1 VSAPSAP
8 ALSIVVLARGP
19 ERLADRALAAA
30 LSQSGPGIELVV
42 VGDAA
47 AIRRAQPQNALAQA
61 APPVCWV
68 ESASAGAGAARN
80 AGVRA
85 GRGRHVLLADGGEVL
100 EPGYASVILER
111 AAASGASLVLPVRRA
126 QAPLAAWAPITL
138 DDAVPGPWC
147 FGSALL
153 ATRDAFERLG
163 GFDERLP
170 EFVEWEWLLR
180 ALAASECSLAAPEGA
195 ARPADDDV
203 RLRESLRSERH
214 LPAIRQIVA
223 RHRAVFDAHAV
234 QAIAGRDRLIA
245 ELDVRERTL
254 RASRQQAESELAA
267 TRAALA
273 GVAAGLAPYGRRTL
287 EFEDLRRTSPVS
299 RNWGLDRGMPI
310 DRRYIH
316 AFMGRHAAD
325 VRGDVLEMLDA
336 ELTTSYGRDRVV
348 ASDVLDIDPGNQR
361 ATVVADLRV
370 AEQMPEN
377 AYDCFILTQTLHL
390 IDDMAGVLA
399 NAHRALKPGGVLLL
413 TLPCASMVAVEYGPR
428 GDHWRFTEAGARAL
442 VEQAFD
448 PASIEVRGYGNVL
461 ATTAFLYGLGC
472 DDLDPAEL
480 EEYDPAY
487 PMLVTVRAQKAATP
501 AVTTPVA
508 RVPTSC
514 RPSAVLLYHRVSALD
529 RDVHQLAITPQAF
542 RSQLEALTR
551 AWRVVPLAELMP
563 AAVSGRAPDGH
574 VALTFDDGYLDN
586 LDLVLPLL
594 EEFSAPAT
602 FFLTTASLGAP
613 GRYWWDVLEAALLDN
628 PALGAEV
635 TLEIDGGPRRFAT
648 HDAAAC
654 RTAHDA
660 LYAILK
666 VSAPPRRDAIVGQLG
681 ALAPCDRFDAR
692 ARPLLLDEVRRLA
705 RHPLVDIGAHTVHHL
720 SLSLA
725 AADDLHRDVFEGRSA
740 LERAIGRAVP
750 HFAYP
755 YGDLSPAAVQTV
767 QAAGFSGAVTCEAR
781 VLRRREHP
789 LRVPRLATFE
799 EGGAALGARLAAL
812 AA

>member
-1 VSAPSAP
+1 M
-8 ALSIVVLARGP
+8 
-19 ERLADRALAAA
+19 
-30 LSQSGPGIELVV
+30 
-42 VGDAA
+42 
-47 AIRRAQPQNALAQA
+47 
-61 APPVCWV
+61 
-68 ESASAGAGAARN
+68 
-80 AGVRA
+80 
-85 GRGRHVLLADGGEVL
+85 
-100 EPGYASVILER
+100 
-111 AAASGASLVLPVRRA
+111 LPVRRA
-126 QAPLAAWAPITL
+126 HAPLAAWTPITL
-138 DDAVPGPWC
+138 DDAVAGPWF

-153 ATRDAFERLG
+153 ATRAAFDRLG

-170 EFVEWEWLLR
+170 EFVEWEWLVR
-180 ALAASECSLAAPEGA
+180 ALAAGESALAAPHGA

-214 LPAIRQIVA
+214 LPAIRQIVG
-223 RHRAVFDAHAV
+223 RHRALFDANAAQAV
-234 QAIAGRDRLIA
+234 TGRDQLIA
-245 ELDVRERTL
+245 ELDVRERQL
-254 RASRQQAESELAA
+254 LAA
-267 TRAALA
+267 RQEAEAELSGTRSALA
-273 GVAAGLAPYGRRTL
+273 GVAAALAPHGRRTL
-287 EFEDLRRTSPVS
+287 EFEDLRRTAPIS

-310 DRRYIH
+310 DRHYIH

-348 ASDVLDIDPGNQR
+348 ASDILDIDPGNQR

-448 PASIEVRGYGNVL
+448 PASIDVRCYGNVL

-480 EEYDPAY
+480 EEYDSAY
-487 PMLVTVRAQKAATP
+487 PMLVTVRAQKAVMTASP
-501 AVTTPVA
+501 QVSLS
-508 RVPTSC
+508 R
-514 RPSAVLLYHRVSALD
+514 RPSAVLLYHRVTSLD
-529 RDVHQLAITPQAF
+529 RDVHRLAVSPQAF

-551 AWRVVPLAELMP
+551 DWRVVPLAELMP
-563 AAVSGRAPDGH
+563 AAVFGRAPDGH

-586 LDLVLPLL
+586 LDLVLPVL

-602 FFLTTASLGAP
+602 FFLTTESLGAP
-613 GRYWWDVLEAALLDN
+613 GRYWWDVLEAVLLDN
-628 PALGAEV
+628 PALGGEV
-635 TLEIDGGPRRFAT
+635 MLEIDGAPRRFST
-648 HDAAAC
+648 LDAGARRA
-654 RTAHDA
+654 AHDA
-660 LYAILK
+660 LYGILK
-666 VSAPPRRDAIVGQLG
+666 ASAPSRRDAIVGQLAALG
-681 ALAPCDRFDAR
+681 ACDRFDSM

-705 RHPLVDIGAHTVHHL
+705 RHPLVEIGAHTVHHL
-720 SLSLA
+720 SLSVA
-725 AADDLHRDVFEGRSA
+725 AADDLYRDVFECRSA

-755 YGDLSPAAVQTV
+755 YGDLSPAAVQAV
-767 QAAGFSGAVTCEAR
+767 QSAGFSGAVTCEERA
-781 VLRRREHP
+781 LRRREHP

-799 EGGAALGARLAAL
+799 EGGASLGARLAAL